1 MFQYFCLN
9 ENEADRL
16 IISLESINNLKV
28 LEKSIDRDFRV
39 INKHWINIWQEWM
52 AEIRL
57 YCIEIIQ
64 HLTYMKLDS
73 LTTSKNIK
81 FEEFFKSKYAI

>member
-1 MFQYFCLN
+1 
-9 ENEADRL
+9 
-16 IISLESINNLKV
+16 
-28 LEKSIDRDFRV
+28 
-39 INKHWINIWQEWM
+39 M

>member
-1 MFQYFCLN
+1 M
-9 ENEADRL
+9 AD
-16 IISLESINNLKV
+16 
-28 LEKSIDRDFRV
+28 
-39 INKHWINIWQEWM
+39 
-52 AEIRL
+52 IRL

-73 LTTSKNIK
+73 LTISENIK